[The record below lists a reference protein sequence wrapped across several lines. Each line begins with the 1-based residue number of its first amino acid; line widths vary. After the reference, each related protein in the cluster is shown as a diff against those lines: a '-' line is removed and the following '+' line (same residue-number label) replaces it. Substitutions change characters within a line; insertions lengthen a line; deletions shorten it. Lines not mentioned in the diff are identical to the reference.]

1 MYELLNPE
9 SNVRITV
16 LEAGKPIDVRESH
29 NVVTNVGRNWLRN
42 LVGAASYPGSGSAV
56 EGVHAL
62 TSDRVKY
69 MGFGV
74 GGAFGNTGFFN
85 SQEELVTV
93 TTLEDYVKIT
103 DSNPA
108 APATRYLIE
117 VLPQTNANK
126 SFPSNYSIR
135 FTAILSESLIS
146 YEGNSSRSGLAVGTN
161 VPISEAG
168 LYISSADPGIKPDV
182 GVNPTCLVAYNIFS
196 PISVTPNITLRVDW
210 EFRF

>member
-1 MYELLNPE
+1 MHDLLNPE

-16 LEAGKPIDVRESH
+16 LENGKPVDTLESH
-29 NVVTNVGRNWLRN
+29 NVVTNIGRNWLRN
-42 LVGAASYPGSGSAV
+42 LVGAASYPASGSAV
-56 EGVHAL
+56 EGVNAL
-62 TSDRVKY
+62 TSARVRY

-74 GGAFGNTGFFN
+74 GGSLGQTGFFN

-103 DSNPA
+103 DSNPV
-108 APATRYLIE
+108 APATRYLVQ
-117 VLPQTNANK
+117 VLPQVAANK
-126 SFPSNYSIR
+126 SFPTNYSIR
-135 FTAILSESLIS
+135 FTAVLSESLIS
-146 YEGNSSRSGLAVGTN
+146 YEGNISRSGTGVGTN

-168 LYISSADPGIKPDV
+168 LYISTADPGLAPDV
-182 GVNPTCLVAYNIFS
+182 GVNPTSLVAYNIFS